1 MELTWPALRA
11 WAADESLLAPIGLH
25 RGFVRVETAQWDG
38 QLVAND
44 QLHNVSLSMAGANV
58 RIVPSLHGDAHGT
71 ASHFVHLASSYQAMW
86 VGSRKQLTAWMRG
99 PEWSAAQNGYNDN
112 PIREGAAH
120 NLYSLK
126 TDKFQ
131 RQGLHG
137 ILSSLVVPYDPAARR
152 VLPIAAIVHLDTK
165 ESDCSLDAPRPAGTT
180 FCTIYFD
187 DLLVS

>member
-1 MELTWPALRA
+1 M
-11 WAADESLLAPIGLH
+11 
-25 RGFVRVETAQWDG
+25 RVETAQWDG

-58 RIVPSLHGDAHGT
+58 RIVPSLHGDSHGT

-126 TDKFQ
+126 TDNFQ

-165 ESDCSLDAPRPAGTT
+165 KSDCSLEAPRPAGTT